1 MSSSDA
7 PAPTSS
13 EAPGSSSLVASVPSC
28 TAPPVR
34 SSSTALAPASSAAPL
49 SAVPLLSPGGGDVFA
64 VVVPP
69 WRLSLGFAKKK
80 VVG

>member
-1 MSSSDA
+1 MSSSEA

-13 EAPGSSSLVASVPSC
+13 EAPVSSSLVVSVPTS

-34 SSSTALAPASSAAPL
+34 SSSTAPVPASSAAPL
-49 SAVPLLSPGGGDVFA
+49 SAIPLPSPGGGDVFA

-69 WRLSLGFAKKK
+69 VRLSLGFAKKK

>member
-1 MSSSDA
+1 MSSSEA

-13 EAPGSSSLVASVPSC
+13 EAPVSSYLVALVPSS

-34 SSSTALAPASSAAPL
+34 SSSTALAPASSVAAL
-49 SAVPLLSPGGGDVFA
+49 SAIPLPSLGGGDVFA

-69 WRLSLGFAKKK
+69 ARPSFGFAKKK

>member
-1 MSSSDA
+1 MSPSEA

-13 EAPGSSSLVASVPSC
+13 EALVLSSLVASVPSS
-28 TAPPVR
+28 TAPLVR
-34 SSSTALAPASSAAPL
+34 SSSTAPAPASSAAPL
-49 SAVPLLSPGGGDVFA
+49 SAIPLPSPGGGDVFA

-69 WRLSLGFAKKK
+69 ARPSFGFAKKK

>member
-1 MSSSDA
+1 MSSFGV

-13 EAPGSSSLVASVPSC
+13 EALVSSSLVASVPSS
-28 TAPPVR
+28 TAPLVR
-34 SSSTALAPASSAAPL
+34 SSFTVPAPASSVAPL
-49 SAVPLLSPGGGDVFA
+49 SAIPLPSPGGGDVFG

-69 WRLSLGFAKKK
+69 ARPSLGFAKKK